1 MGIEQPAIAAVIA
14 RLPETKV
21 QLAAY
26 GSVVFPIALLIE
38 APIIMLLAASTELS
52 RDRGRY
58 AQMVHYTRL
67 MGVVLT
73 GLHIVIAATPVGPW
87 FIEAALSVPPE
98 VAEASK
104 PGLWLMIPW
113 SWAIASRRTG
123 QGLLIRIGKSR
134 AVGLATGVRLLVSS
148 SVLIAGV
155 LTQRASG
162 VEIGTAALAVGVLS
176 EAAFVHA
183 FVRRVGIPA
192 LPAESEGEPRLTG
205 LAFLSFYLPLAMT
218 PVVILVIQP
227 VGTAAISR
235 MPDVLGSLAV
245 WPVVV
250 GLGFVLQSV
259 GLAFNEV
266 VVALVGRPGG
276 REVLWRFAW
285 RLALCLS
292 AIWLAFSLSPLAALW
307 FEHVANLPSDL
318 VQPALLG
325 LLIAAPQPASRVL
338 QSWYQGLL
346 VAEHRTRPITE
357 AVVVFGVACGAVL
370 GVGVAWQGTSGVYVA
385 VLGFTAGRAAQTV
398 WLWWRCRGL
407 GAAGQSPSASS
418 NRSKTSKG

>member
-1 MGIEQPAIAAVIA
+1 MGVEQPAIAAVIA
-14 RLPETKV
+14 RLPDTKV

-52 RDRGRY
+52 RDRVRY
-58 AQMVHYTRL
+58 AQMVRYTRL
-67 MGVVLT
+67 MGIGLT
-73 GLHIVIAATPVGPW
+73 VLHIVVAATPVGPW

-123 QGLLIRIGKSR
+123 QGLLIRIGRSR
-134 AVGLATGVRLLVSS
+134 IVGIATGVRLLVSS
-148 SVLIAGV
+148 TVLVVGV
-155 LTQRASG
+155 LTQAASG

-176 EAAFVHA
+176 EAAFVHL
-183 FVRRVGIPA
+183 FVRRVAIPA
-192 LPAESEGEPRLTG
+192 LPATSKDPPLTTAG
-205 LAFLSFYLPLAMT
+205 FLSFYLPLAMT

-266 VVALVGRPGG
+266 VVALVARPGA

-285 RLALCLS
+285 RLALTLT
-292 AIWLAFSLSPLAALW
+292 AIWLAFSLSPLASLW
-307 FEHVANLPSDL
+307 FEHVANLPPDL
-318 VQPALLG
+318 LEPALLG
-325 LLIAAPQPASRVL
+325 LVIAAPQPASRVL

-357 AVVVFGVACGAVL
+357 AVVVFGLACGTVL
-370 GVGVAWQGTSGVYVA
+370 GVGVAWQGTPGVYVA

-398 WLWWRCRGL
+398 WLWWRCRTLFADTG
-407 GAAGQSPSASS
+407 GPA
-418 NRSKTSKG
+418 